1 MNIMLALCAICANM
15 AILLMFTRFLTPR
28 RRLILILMEVA
39 ATLLLGFDRA
49 AYLYKG
55 DISDVAYIMVRLSNF
70 MVFFLTSAIVFIFN
84 IYITDL
90 LLNEGKLEVVPKR
103 LKFIQVIT
111 IIGMLMAV
119 VSHFTGLYYYID
131 SNNVYH
137 RGPGFLLCYVIPVI
151 APIVQF
157 SVIRAYKKKFS
168 RLIYVSLT
176 LYVFIPIIVG
186 IIQIFTYGLSIVN
199 MAMVLVSI
207 SLYIFSYL
215 DVNDAIERKH
225 QIEVE
230 NLEKDQ
236 QSMKRLFDQ
245 TAMAFVKAVEKRDA
259 SSVGHSLCVAKV
271 SRIIA
276 ERAGK
281 NKEECDEVYYASLLH
296 DVGLIGIADAEMHT
310 STLDDKGYERAKL
323 KSTLSA
329 DILANITEY
338 PYLSQAAKSV
348 CEKYDGSGYPDG
360 LKGEEIPDISRI
372 IAVANA
378 YDILASKDDKY
389 SARSYQV
396 MREEFIKQSGK
407 VFDPKYADIMIK
419 ILDEKQE
426 QVNTD
431 EKLEPEKAIKCSAYR
446 EEVTTGVLLKEEKV
460 SIKFNCN
467 ETKSQD
473 SDFSAPSIIVFDS
486 DDRSIHS
493 NSKAIEEYRYVE
505 FGEVWF
511 DGNFIC
517 TSARNIETI
526 IKDDDNMIKD
536 ASEYEIIAGKY
547 EDHLLIIMRSAT
559 QTLETIIA
567 LPDNSNSAYIS
578 LTGENCDIS
587 NIVIK
592 RVGACLTENS
602 IRKIV
607 KKINYT
613 NRLESDIPNVQI
625 DRTCSAFTEGI
636 LLNDDIDISFHSR
649 SLPSSNLVWQCPYV
663 LLYYSDDG
671 RVYGRGYYEY
681 ALIKLNGEGTGKSSL
696 VDNTFTMSKSE
707 DFPGWDEWKRRNK
720 EGLEYL
726 VSVEKNKKRVK
737 IISDNLGIHIENIT
751 NFSDKIDKVYVSLT
765 GDQVALTDIRVE

>member
-1 MNIMLALCAICANM
+1 MIFDFIREHQMNIMLALCAICANM

-245 TAMAFVKAVEKRDA
+245 TAMAFVKAIK
-259 SSVGHSLCVAKV
+259 
-271 SRIIA
+271 
-276 ERAGK
+276 
-281 NKEECDEVYYASLLH
+281 
-296 DVGLIGIADAEMHT
+296 
-310 STLDDKGYERAKL
+310 
-323 KSTLSA
+323 
-329 DILANITEY
+329 
-338 PYLSQAAKSV
+338 
-348 CEKYDGSGYPDG
+348 
-360 LKGEEIPDISRI
+360 
-372 IAVANA
+372 AV
-378 YDILASKDDKY
+378 
-389 SARSYQV
+389 
-396 MREEFIKQSGK
+396 
-407 VFDPKYADIMIK
+407 
-419 ILDEKQE
+419 
-426 QVNTD
+426 
-431 EKLEPEKAIKCSAYR
+431 
-446 EEVTTGVLLKEEKV
+446 
-460 SIKFNCN
+460 
-467 ETKSQD
+467 
-473 SDFSAPSIIVFDS
+473 
-486 DDRSIHS
+486 
-493 NSKAIEEYRYVE
+493 
-505 FGEVWF
+505 
-511 DGNFIC
+511 
-517 TSARNIETI
+517 
-526 IKDDDNMIKD
+526 
-536 ASEYEIIAGKY
+536 
-547 EDHLLIIMRSAT
+547 
-559 QTLETIIA
+559 
-567 LPDNSNSAYIS
+567 
-578 LTGENCDIS
+578 
-587 NIVIK
+587 
-592 RVGACLTENS
+592 
-602 IRKIV
+602 
-607 KKINYT
+607 
-613 NRLESDIPNVQI
+613 
-625 DRTCSAFTEGI
+625 
-636 LLNDDIDISFHSR
+636 
-649 SLPSSNLVWQCPYV
+649 
-663 LLYYSDDG
+663 
-671 RVYGRGYYEY
+671 
-681 ALIKLNGEGTGKSSL
+681 
-696 VDNTFTMSKSE
+696 
-707 DFPGWDEWKRRNK
+707 
-720 EGLEYL
+720 
-726 VSVEKNKKRVK
+726 
-737 IISDNLGIHIENIT
+737 
-751 NFSDKIDKVYVSLT
+751 
-765 GDQVALTDIRVE
+765 